1 MLLKCKKW
9 PKTQNSSRCKMLE
22 KIKKEL
28 NKLDKRLFHSGKK
41 DKQFEELQYKLE
53 NIPYEIYDKIINNS
67 FRVQIPKIKSTD
79 ETLEK
84 ILRSKCS
91 LSRFGDGEFGVM
103 SGSRIHFQNRSPQ
116 LAERLK
122 EVIASDISNLLIGL
136 PDCFSSLDNFVPPVI
151 NFWRKWMSRKRE
163 TVYSYLD
170 MNRVYYNAFF
180 TRIYMLYNK
189 TDEHY
194 KNCSE
199 YYERVKEIWAGRD
212 VVICEGEGTRFGMF
226 NDLLDGAKSISRILC
241 PARSAYDK
249 YDEILS
255 AFNDI
260 NPENLV
266 LIALGPTA
274 TVLAY
279 DLCNKGYQ
287 VIDIGHLDLE
297 YEWFLRKDVVGT
309 PLEFKYVE
317 CSSKGRKVHRLQ
329 DPEYK
334 RQIIK
339 RIV

>member
-9 PKTQNSSRCKMLE
+9 AKTQNSGRFKMLE

-41 DKQFEELQYKLE
+41 DKQLEGLQYKLS
-53 NIPYEIYDKIINNS
+53 NLPYEICDKIAKGENCIH
-67 FRVQIPKIKSTD
+67 VPVIKTID

-84 ILRSKCS
+84 ILHDKCS
-91 LSRFGDGEFGVM
+91 IARFGDGEFGVM
-103 SGSRIHFQNRSPQ
+103 NGSRIHFQNRSPQ
-116 LAERLK
+116 LAQRLK
-122 EVIASDISNLLIGL
+122 ETIASNTPNLLVALVDTFG
-136 PDCFSSLDNFVPPVI
+136 SLDNHTQPGI
-151 NFWRKWMSRKRE
+151 DFWRKWMCKKRE
-163 TVYSYLD
+163 LVYSVLD
-170 MNRVYYNAFF
+170 MSRVYYNALFSRPYVIF
-180 TRIYMLYNK
+180 KK

-194 KNCSE
+194 KNCIE
-199 YYERVKEIWAGRD
+199 YFEKIKKIWLGRD

-226 NDLLDGAKSISRILC
+226 NDLLDGAKSISRIIC
-241 PARSAYDK
+241 PARSAFDK

-260 NPENLV
+260 SPDKLV
-266 LIALGPTA
+266 LAALGPTA

-279 DLCNKGYQ
+279 DLCNEGYQ
-287 VIDIGHLDLE
+287 AIDIGHLDVE

-309 PLEFKYVE
+309 PLEFKYVDG
-317 CSSKGRKVHRLQ
+317 SSKGRKVHRLQ

-339 RIV
+339 RII